1 VRRGLL
7 VTIALL
13 ALASAVTPT
22 LACSVGRMSPAE
34 IRAEQARDLREADL
48 IFLAQVIGHA
58 APDEPDLHVVLYQP
72 LEPISGELPAS
83 LAVAVFYC
91 VPLPAIGETQVV
103 LMRSTDLSV
112 TPDRTSPVLGY
123 YNVSDVHHP
132 GLSRRV
138 DRALRRANIE

>member
-1 VRRGLL
+1 VRKGLL
-7 VTIALL
+7 VTIVLL
-13 ALASAVTPT
+13 ALASAATPT
-22 LACSVGRMSPAE
+22 LACSVGRMTPAQ

-48 IFLAQVIGHA
+48 IFLAKVVGHA
-58 APDEPDLHVVLYQP
+58 VPDEPDLNVVLYQP
-72 LEPISGELPAS
+72 LEPIAGELPAS

-91 VPLPAIGETQVV
+91 LPLPAIGETQVI
-103 LMRSTDLSV
+103 LMRSVDLSA
-112 TPDRTSPVLGY
+112 TPDRTSPVQGY

>member
-1 VRRGLL
+1 VRKGLL
-7 VTIALL
+7 VTIAML

-58 APDEPDLHVVLYQP
+58 APDEPDLNVVLYQP

-91 VPLPAIGETQVV
+91 LPLPAIGEAQVV

-112 TPDRTSPVLGY
+112 TPDRTSPVQGN

>member
-1 VRRGLL
+1 VRRSLL

-13 ALASAVTPT
+13 ALSSAATPT

-48 IFLAQVIGHA
+48 IFLAKVSGHA
-58 APDEPDLHVVLYQP
+58 VPEEADLNVVLYQP
-72 LEPISGELPAS
+72 LEPISGERPAS
-83 LAVAVFYC
+83 LAVAVSEC
-91 VPLPAIGETQVV
+91 LPLPAIGATQVI
-103 LMRSTDLSV
+103 LMRSADFSG

-123 YNVSDVHHP
+123 YDVSDVHHP